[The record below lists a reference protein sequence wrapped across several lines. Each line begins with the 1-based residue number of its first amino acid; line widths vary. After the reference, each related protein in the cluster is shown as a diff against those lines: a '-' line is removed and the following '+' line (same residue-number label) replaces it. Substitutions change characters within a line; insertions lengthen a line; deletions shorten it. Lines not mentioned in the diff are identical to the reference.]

1 MTASPPSS
9 RAPCQACHDHQD
21 LFPFTMAFQPVVDL
35 VNRRIDGYEALVRGP
50 GGEGAPSVLAQV
62 TEENLYAFDQACRTR
77 AIRLASRLGL
87 DRRLSINFLPNAV
100 YNPRACIQATLQAAR
115 ESDFPLENLTFEILE
130 TEHLTETKHLQD
142 IIGEYHHHGF
152 KVALDDFPTGQSGLM
167 RLADLKPDIIKIDRA
182 LVQDCDRD
190 QVRRTIIAG
199 IIRIAT
205 DLGVKVVIEGVERLE
220 EVRALHAVG
229 GRFFQGFFFAR
240 PLFEQIARD
249 GDIDWPVMA

>member
-100 YNPRACIQATLQAAR
+100 
-115 ESDFPLENLTFEILE
+115 
-130 TEHLTETKHLQD
+130 
-142 IIGEYHHHGF
+142 
-152 KVALDDFPTGQSGLM
+152 
-167 RLADLKPDIIKIDRA
+167 
-182 LVQDCDRD
+182 
-190 QVRRTIIAG
+190 
-199 IIRIAT
+199 
-205 DLGVKVVIEGVERLE
+205 
-220 EVRALHAVG
+220 
-229 GRFFQGFFFAR
+229 
-240 PLFEQIARD
+240 
-249 GDIDWPVMA
+249 